1 MPTTKINP
9 EIDAFMAKVNSALNG
24 HLPLPTPPADFRS
37 FEKQAQL
44 EQEAKFRPLRSIHLP
59 LEKPD
64 ESKQ

>member
-1 MPTTKINP
+1 MPATKINP
-9 EIDAFMAKVNSALNG
+9 EIDAFMAKVNNSLNG

-44 EQEAKFRPLRSIHLP
+44 KQEAKLCQIRSIHLP

>member
-1 MPTTKINP
+1 MPTIKINP
-9 EIDAFMAKVNSALNG
+9 EIGAFMTRVNNALNSN
-24 HLPLPTPPADFRS
+24 LPLLTPPADFRS

-44 EQEAKFRPLRSIHLP
+44 EQELKLHPLRSIHLP

>member
-1 MPTTKINP
+1 MPAIKINP

-44 EQEAKFRPLRSIHLP
+44 EQEAKLYQIRSIHLP